1 MGEAVYNRAMV
12 REKTIWPSFL
22 YGMPGIEST
31 KTMIFGLYANTYLLG
46 HNYLEDIE
54 DEELQRLIDVYDSNM
69 AELSMEEQG
78 LVLEIASKK
87 YVKTIEIQI
96 KNNALVTKG
105 QQLNADEQEY
115 EAKLAALEVD
125 RDALETKQAQI
136 TLAIDRAENKNKI
149 LVSKINLEG
158 LAQQY
163 VDVEIAQ
170 KELEAGKAVLKLLYA
185 ELRGTEIQLDIANV
199 SLQISEAEA
208 SKSGIDVDIANYKA
222 RTAITNLV
230 SDRLSV
236 ATAEAS
242 AVAKEVTLYSQRRS
256 LVDARGTV
264 VSNETSDINSL
275 TGLESSLEAAQKS
288 EQTARHQAITQGYTD
303 STILSTGRTTI
314 AASKSSSDIA
324 IGTERMASQITI
336 GTTRATMP
344 PTRCRAAST
353 TATAAIDAA
362 EILATA
368 DITTSL
374 THEIG
379 SA

>member
-136 TLAIDRAENKNKI
+136 ALAIDRAENKNKI

>member
-1 MGEAVYNRAMV
+1 MGEAIYDRAV
-12 REKTIWPSFL
+12 IREKAIWPSFL

-31 KTMIFGLYANTYLLG
+31 KTIIFGLYANTYLLG
-46 HNYLEDIE
+46 HNYLKDIE
-54 DEELQRLIDVYDSNM
+54 EEELQRIIDVYDSNM
-69 AELSMEEQG
+69 AELSMEEQS

-87 YVKTIEIQI
+87 YVKAIEIQI
-96 KNNALVTKG
+96 KNNALTTKG
-105 QQLNADEQEY
+105 QQLNADRQEY
-115 EAKLAALEVD
+115 RAKLLALEVD
-125 RDALETKQAQI
+125 QNALETKQAQV
-136 TLAIDRAENKNKI
+136 TLAIDKAELKNKI

-163 VDVEIAQ
+163 VDVEITQ
-170 KELEAGKAVLKLLYA
+170 KELEAGRAVLKLLYA
-185 ELRGTEIQLDIANV
+185 ERRGTEIQLDIANV

-208 SKSGIDVDIANYKA
+208 SKSGIDIDIANYKA

-230 SDRLSV
+230 SNRLSV

-242 AVAKEVTLYSQRRS
+242 AVAKEVAIYGQREA

-275 TGLESSLEAAQKS
+275 IGLESGLEGAQIA
-288 EQTARHQAITQGYTD
+288 EQVTRHQAITQGYTD
-303 STILSTGRTTI
+303 SAILSAGRTTI
-314 AASKSSSDIA
+314 AASKSGSDIA
-324 IGTERMASQITI
+324 IGAESMTSQIAI
-336 GTTRATMP
+336 GTTRATIP
-344 PTRCRAAST
+344 PRRCSAAAT

-362 EILATA
+362 KTLATA
-368 DITTSL
+368 KITTSL